1 MTAVGSRI
9 KALHISDNGGV
20 NEAHCMPGK
29 GIIDWRQVIKAIK
42 DINYTG
48 TLNFETHV
56 KTVEEI
62 KETAVVGNTI
72 FKGLM

>member
-1 MTAVGSRI
+1 MNSVCDVNPIFKEPIYDYMTAVGNR
-9 KALHISDNGGV
+9 
-20 NEAHCMPGK
+20 
-29 GIIDWRQVIKAIK
+29 IKAIK